1 MSHRRDLFSR
11 VTRQFPHHLSWVMK
25 WPAAAWHLAPSLSSA
40 SAWSTSR
47 KPCVPTDPP
56 IVCAYVV
63 CHARRG
69 GPAHFP
75 SVKKRGRGRLSF
87 LCSSLL
93 FFSEPITKEA
103 PITPTERQTLQG
115 RRRSSHSCCR
125 NVLSLF
131 FFGLVFQ
138 EGGEEGVWWHHHVSH
153 PGRDKQLWSNRASL
167 FHRFSP
173 PATVRRAVQRS
184 SLRWC
189 ISLSHPPERI
199 CWCPRGCSWCSGLFI
214 SK

>member
-1 MSHRRDLFSR
+1 MSHQRDRFSH

-93 FFSEPITKEA
+93 FFFGANYKGGPDNPHGTA
-103 PITPTERQTLQG
+103 NTAGTQAFLAFLLQEC
-115 RRRSSHSCCR
+115 S
-125 NVLSLF
+125 LSLF
-131 FFGLVFQ
+131 FLTCFSGGWGGGGLV
-138 EGGEEGVWWHHHVSH
+138 
-153 PGRDKQLWSNRASL
+153 
-167 FHRFSP
+167 
-173 PATVRRAVQRS
+173 TS
-184 SLRWC
+184 SC
-189 ISLSHPPERI
+189 IT
-199 CWCPRGCSWCSGLFI
+199 SW
-214 SK
+214 